1 MKEKINLHEEL
12 NRMKNLFGYE
22 KGVVI
27 SEQDF
32 KPFDPQGN
40 YPSLGIG
47 GNQSNLTPKQIEAAA
62 AGWGPVTDEHAKT
75 LKVGSDGKILPKQVG
90 TSADP
95 FMSFPCVKNL
105 QTQKKAT
112 GTNIQGPTKTG
123 VEMKIGSGS
132 LKQYMFGSD
141 GTLYSYGQEYG
152 KWSCGTK
159 PNTILINGKE
169 VLNSPTTQTLPN
181 VNILAIPKELKNSE
195 GVKKFQDWMDTNH
208 PNWVKGKNLN
218 KGGGYGKFGPSTKA
232 AWDKYKNEYYS
243 GAPLK
248 VTTPSITDAD
258 APVDDTHVNNYAA
271 KAPSADGMSDE
282 ENPYLMYSDN
292 APRKKF

>member
-32 KPFDPQGN
+32 KPFDPKGN

-47 GNQSNLTPKQIEAAA
+47 GNQSNLTPKQKEAMN
-62 AGWGPVTDEHAKT
+62 AGWGPLTDEAAKRLAVDT
-75 LKVGSDGKILPKQVG
+75 NGKIIPKKVS
-90 TSADP
+90 TPSDA
-95 FMSFPCVKNL
+95 FAAFPCVKNL
-105 QTQKKAT
+105 KTEKKAT

-123 VEMKIGSGS
+123 VEIKIGEGS

-159 PNTILINGKE
+159 PNTININGKE
-169 VLNSPTTQTLPN
+169 VSNTTTTTTKTLPG
-181 VNILAIPKELKNSE
+181 VTVVTIPKELKDKE

-218 KGGGYGKFGPSTKA
+218 KGGGYGNFGPSTRT
-232 AWDKYKNEYYS
+232 AWNKYKNEYLLS
-243 GAPLK
+243 QK
-248 VTTPSITDAD
+248 IKFTRPSVTDAD
-258 APVDDTHVNNYAA
+258 KPVDDSQVSDYAA
-271 KAPSADGMSDE
+271 KSPTTGGLGVPTDDGELYAD
-282 ENPYLMYSDN
+282 NY
-292 APRKKF
+292 